1 MRRAWLVAAALVGV
15 GLAAAACSSSPGSPT
30 STGTTGGSHRTT
42 TTTQSTSVTTTTVA
56 ANATSTTGVAACAQV
71 TATPGQSQG
80 AAGTIVGT
88 ITLAPVGTATCTME
102 GYPALAR
109 FSSSGATVPITVV
122 NGLTVNLS
130 GPPTQPPSVVT
141 LSSGQQ
147 AEFTF
152 EYSDVPTG
160 NQTQCAGSAT
170 VTVTPPGAT
179 TASAQVPLTMA
190 PCNNGTVEVS
200 PVYAATAS

>member
-1 MRRAWLVAAALVGV
+1 LRVAAALVCA
-15 GLAAAACSSSPGSPT
+15 GLIAAACSSSPGSHT
-30 STGTTGGSHRTT
+30 STGTTGGSHST
-42 TTTQSTSVTTTTVA
+42 TTTQSTSVTSTTAGTTT
-56 ANATSTTGVAACAQV
+56 TTGIAACAQV

-88 ITLAPVGTATCTME
+88 ITLAPVGSATCTME

-122 NGLTVNLS
+122 DGLTVNLS
-130 GPPTQPPSVVT
+130 GPATQPPSVVT
-141 LSSGQQ
+141 LASGQQ

-152 EYSDVPTG
+152 EYSDVVTG
-160 NQTQCAGSAT
+160 NETSCASSST

-200 PVYAATAS
+200 PVYAASAS

>member
-1 MRRAWLVAAALVGV
+1 LRVAAALVCA
-15 GLAAAACSSSPGSPT
+15 GLIAAACSSSPGSHT
-30 STGTTGGSHRTT
+30 STGTTGGSHST
-42 TTTQSTSVTTTTVA
+42 TTTQSTSVTSTTAGTTT
-56 ANATSTTGVAACAQV
+56 TTGIAACAQV

-88 ITLAPVGTATCTME
+88 ITLAPVGSATCTME

-122 NGLTVNLS
+122 DGLTVNLS

-141 LSSGQQ
+141 LASGQQ

-152 EYSDVPTG
+152 EYSDVVTG
-160 NQTQCAGSAT
+160 SETQCASSAS
-170 VTVTPPGAT
+170 VTVTPPGAA
-179 TASAQVPLTMA
+179 TASPQIPLTMA
-190 PCNNGTVEVS
+190 PCNNGAVEVS

>member
-1 MRRAWLVAAALVGV
+1 LRRALRVAAALVGA
-15 GLAAAACSSSPGSPT
+15 GLIAAACSSKPGT
-30 STGTTGGSHRTT
+30 QTTTGTTAGSHRTT
-42 TTTQSTSVTTTTVA
+42 TTTQSTSVTSTTASSTTT
-56 ANATSTTGVAACAQV
+56 TGIAACAQV
-71 TATPGQSQG
+71 TATAGQSQG

-88 ITLAPVGTATCTME
+88 ITLSPVGSATCTME

-109 FSSSGATVPITVV
+109 FSSSGATVPINVV

-160 NQTQCAGSAT
+160 EETQCASSST

-190 PCNNGTVEVS
+190 PCNNGTVDVS
-200 PVYAATAS
+200 PVYAAAAS